1 VPDEWSDAPED
12 DAAGT
17 AAPFGDEAL
26 DAQVRARIRA
36 SAEDARAQSA
46 GRMAA
51 AARAARLLHAEVAAT
66 NTSHPAPVTA
76 PVPSPADPGQRAD
89 PEARADLDLTS
100 DLPTSTAPEPGTSRA
115 TAPSTPV
122 APRSPEPAHP
132 AWAAAADTVEPPADP
147 LRLDPPGGHARP
159 APLRVPFGGPAAAIA
174 DAFSRP
180 ADQGEPMASGTP
192 LAELRISGIGAD
204 LEQRGDQLLVYVDR
218 LEHRD
223 RLGRLRRRMPT
234 SDVAHVEVHKRLTG
248 ATLVVQSV
256 AGIDLVL
263 RGARP
268 EAAEAVRS
276 TLLANLA
283 PARRRGRPTPAP
295 FDEAELL
302 RKLVDLYRAGVLTGI
317 ELDAKTEVVARLARE
332 ATHASRSA
340 TQAAPTHAPPTHSA
354 PPTPA
359 PPTPAP
365 PTPAPPTPAPPTAA
379 PPTSGLAPAPAPV
392 DTGPATAAQATAEV
406 PHGAAASPGVPRTPV
421 G

>member
-17 AAPFGDEAL
+17 GAPFGDDAL

-51 AARAARLLHAEVAAT
+51 AARAARLLHAEAAAT
-66 NTSHPAPVTA
+66 DTSRSAPVTAPVTA
-76 PVPSPADPGQRAD
+76 PVPSPADPGHRAD
-89 PEARADLDLTS
+89 PELRADLDLTS

-147 LRLDPPGGHARP
+147 LRLDLPGGHARP

-192 LAELRISGIGAD
+192 MAELRISGIGAD

-340 TQAAPTHAPPTHSA
+340 TQAAPTHAPPTH
-354 PPTPA
+354 PA
-359 PPTPAP
+359 PTAAP
-365 PTPAPPTPAPPTAA
+365 STSGPPTAA

-406 PHGAAASPGVPRTPV
+406 PHGATPGVPRTPV